1 MTRRSFALMVT
12 AAVTLMTATIGAGG
26 WAVVTI
32 DELPARIDAGRPLA
46 LAFTVRQ
53 HGRTLLSGLK
63 PSIEATA
70 TIVVPQAGDWVVT
83 IHSGFGESRLTLLPV
98 TVVAP
103 GAPAPAFARADMGRH
118 LFVAKGCVTCHQ
130 NDVGSSNPSL
140 RIGPLLAADKYQ
152 DVYLARILANP
163 GEMLPPR
170 LEFAQMPD
178 LKLQPAEISAL
189 VAFINS
195 GNRTQTRD
203 LRDPR
208 VPRLLRDLR
217 DPRVPRP

>member
-1 MTRRSFALMVT
+1 MLT

-46 LAFTVRQ
+46 LAYTVRQ
-53 HGRTLLSGLK
+53 HGRTLLGGLK
-63 PSIEATA
+63 PSIEAKSGTLNVSGQAGAAQTPGHYTA
-70 TIVVPQAGDWVVT
+70 SIVLPQAGTWVVT
-83 IHSGFGESRLTLLPV
+83 IDSGFGRLTLLPV
-98 TVVAP
+98 TVVGP
-103 GAPAPAFARADMGRH
+103 GAPAPALARADLGRH

-130 NDVGSSNPSL
+130 NDVVGSSNPSL
-140 RIGPLLAADKYQ
+140 RIGPLLAPDKYQ
-152 DVYLARILANP
+152 DAYLARILANP

-178 LKLQPAEISAL
+178 LKLQPGEISAL

-195 GNRTQTRD
+195 GNRAQTR
-203 LRDPR
+203 
-208 VPRLLRDLR
+208 
-217 DPRVPRP
+217 

>member
-63 PSIEATA
+63 PSIEAKSGTLNVSAPATAAQTPGHYTA

-195 GNRTQTRD
+195 GNRTQTR
-203 LRDPR
+203 
-208 VPRLLRDLR
+208 
-217 DPRVPRP
+217 